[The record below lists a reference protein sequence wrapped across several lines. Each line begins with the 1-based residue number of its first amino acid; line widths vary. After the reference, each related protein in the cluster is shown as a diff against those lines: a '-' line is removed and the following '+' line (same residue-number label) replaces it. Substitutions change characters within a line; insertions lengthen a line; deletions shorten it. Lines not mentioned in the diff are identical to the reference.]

1 MNGQRFI
8 STPVPVAPQPCSPWL
23 RLAHDFPVEDSVR
36 LFAQPCLGDHALHYF
51 REGSGSYELR
61 GETVPIRPGMLF
73 FVRPGEGYRF
83 TLDPGVRVRMYN
95 LHFDLLENERS
106 YRPFPVP
113 PEACRNQEK
122 YPETLPPHQQLANRP
137 AYEQCFLRL
146 LDAASRIG
154 VEPNSNGSRNC
165 RSSSPSCTAT
175 CLCRRGGRPANS
187 TAGRSKRPSQSC
199 RNICPGISASANS
212 LRGSASAAPCSAAS
226 SAKRPVR
233 AFSAISSSGSFRRRN
248 PTCFTPGSKSRRSP
262 RNTALRMF
270 PTSHAAS
277 ARSPERRRARFA
289 KNRRTD
295 KNLAFSPKKFPGC
308 RSILSLHTKPWRLQ

>member
-1 MNGQRFI
+1 VNGQRFI
-8 STPVPVAPQPCSPWL
+8 STPVPAAPQSCSPWL

-95 LHFDLLENERS
+95 LHFDLRENERS

-122 YPETLPPHQQLANRP
+122 YPETLPPYQQLANRP

-146 LDAASRIG
+146 LNAASRIG
-154 VEPNSNGSRNC
+154 VEAELERKSELLKLFAVLHRNLSLSPGRATKC
-165 RSSSPSCTAT
+165 R
-175 CLCRRGGRPANS
+175 
-187 TAGRSKRPSQSC
+187 
-199 RNICPGISASANS
+199 
-212 LRGSASAAPCSAAS
+212 AS
-226 SAKRPVR
+226 SA
-233 AFSAISSSGSFRRRN
+233 
-248 PTCFTPGSKSRRSP
+248 
-262 RNTALRMF
+262 AL
-270 PTSHAAS
+270 
-277 ARSPERRRARFA
+277 
-289 KNRRTD
+289 
-295 KNLAFSPKKFPGC
+295 
-308 RSILSLHTKPWRLQ
+308 WRWPI